1 MSLKTSTG
9 SIFFA
14 AVSQTDL
21 LGWEKTKKVY
31 AGSGCWLY
39 FRIFQAVL
47 FSVNGKVSKLD
58 FYFAFQF

>member
-47 FSVNGKVSKLD
+47 LD
-58 FYFAFQF
+58 SIFCPFLA